1 MTTSE
6 RTGLVPYRRTTAPVF
21 LVTAAISALSIA
33 LAIPAGPVAVAVL
46 ALVAFG
52 GLLLWLIDCSPGL
65 ASATLVVLLVAA
77 WASVA
82 DLYVQLWWLDIVIH
96 TAATGVLAAAAT
108 QALRHH
114 RLLVTPRRHGV
125 LLVIGCATAV
135 GLSLGVVWEIAEWV
149 GFHYVD
155 DGVGVGYDDTI
166 GDLAAGGAGS
176 VVAGALLAWSWRRR
190 G

>member
-6 RTGLVPYRRTTAPVF
+6 RTGVVPYRRTTAPVF
-21 LVTAAISALSIA
+21 LVTSAVSALSIV

-46 ALVAFG
+46 ALVAFA
-52 GLLLWLIDCSPGL
+52 GLLLWLIDATPGL
-65 ASATLVVLLVAA
+65 ASATLGVLLVAA

-82 DLYVQLWWLDIVIH
+82 DLYVQVWWLDIAIH
-96 TAATGVLAAAAT
+96 LAATGVLAAAAT
-108 QALRHH
+108 QALRRHK
-114 RLLVTPRRHGV
+114 LVVTPARHRM
-125 LLVIGCATAV
+125 LLVIVCAAAV
-135 GLSLGVVWEIAEWV
+135 GLSLSVVWEIAEWV
-149 GFHYVD
+149 GFRYVD

-166 GDLAAGGAGS
+166 GDLAAGGAGA